1 MTVKHKDFSV
11 ETDRKTGEAIR
22 KMTKDIQNFK
32 LQSGSIFMQKRHLTL
47 SSNSKSPE
55 VTLWSSS
62 DEADETSM
70 EKKQKEMATKTQ
82 YTFSSKGPFSFYT
95 ISYVLQEFILQQR
108 HLVTQSRFTRE
119 YEYNYKD
126 YKEIIVDGNIV
137 FEWQGN
143 LYNMYID
150 SENHSNILKSNIEVT
165 SLVHLLKEKI
175 RYENPLRG
183 KLFQVKQSNGGFFPI
198 MKSIPKITF
207 NDVIMDKKLKDD
219 IYDNTIFQLEN
230 LDENNGI
237 ILYGEP
243 GVGKSLICSAIANE
257 CTIKGNTVCYLST
270 EVDYTMLNEFLESF
284 VTPCILIFEDIDAF
298 GQTRDSAPSSG
309 ILSDFLQFVNGIS
322 EREERIIFVATTN
335 YLDRLDKAISNRP
348 VRFNRK
354 FKFEYPN
361 DEEITQLVEL
371 YFDKNIAD
379 SFSTICY
386 NKNFSGAHI
395 KEIQRTSNLLAKKRN
410 QDIQDVFK
418 ESVDL
423 VAENFSPKLTQIGFG
438 GVK

>member
-1 MTVKHKDFSV
+1 MTSKKSTFDTSGETIITISKGIKELQKQSKRIYMKNRQSTVSVKNDITEQSDDNIYEK
-11 ETDRKTGEAIR
+11 ETE
-22 KMTKDIQNFK
+22 
-32 LQSGSIFMQKRHLTL
+32 
-47 SSNSKSPE
+47 E
-55 VTLWSSS
+55 
-62 DEADETSM
+62 
-70 EKKQKEMATKTQ
+70 KQKEITMKTQ

-95 ISYVLQEFILQQR
+95 ISYVLQEFMLDQR
-108 HLVTQSRFTRE
+108 HLVTQSRQTHE

-126 YKEIIVDGNIV
+126 YKEIIVHGNIV

-150 SENHSNILKSNIEVT
+150 SDNYSNILKSNVEVT

-175 RYENPLRG
+175 RYKNPLRG
-183 KLFQVKQSNGGFFPI
+183 KLFQVKQARDGFFPI
-198 MKSIPKITF
+198 MKPIPKITF
-207 NDVIMDKKLKDD
+207 KDVIIDQKLKED

-237 ILYGEP
+237 ILHGEP

-257 CTIKGNTVCYLST
+257 CTLKGNTVCYLST

-284 VTPCILIFEDIDAF
+284 VSPCILIFEDIDAF
-298 GQTRDSAPSSG
+298 GQTRDSVPSSG

-322 EREERIIFVATTN
+322 EKDERIIFVATTN
-335 YLDRLDKAISNRP
+335 YLDKLDKAISNRP

-386 NKNFSGAHI
+386 NRNFSGSHI
-395 KEIQRTSNLLAKKRN
+395 KEVQRTANLLSKKRN

-423 VAENFSPKLTQIGFG
+423 VAENFSPKLTQMGFG
-438 GVK
+438 IK

>member
-1 MTVKHKDFSV
+1 
-11 ETDRKTGEAIR
+11 
-22 KMTKDIQNFK
+22 
-32 LQSGSIFMQKRHLTL
+32 MQKVNSNITEVHKISKEVLK
-47 SSNSKSPE
+47 SSEKKY
-55 VTLWSSS
+55 LWSSGK
-62 DEADETSM
+62 EYENGEM
-70 EKKQKEMATKTQ
+70 KEKQKEITAKTQ

-95 ISYVLQEFILQQR
+95 TSYVLQEFILQQR
-108 HLVTQSRFTRE
+108 HLLTHSKFTNE
-119 YEYNYKD
+119 YEYDYKK
-126 YKEIIVDGNIV
+126 YKEIIMHGNVV
-137 FEWQGN
+137 FEWEGN

-150 SENHSNILKSNIEVT
+150 SDNFVHVLKSNVEVT
-165 SLVHLLKEKI
+165 KLVYLLKEKI
-175 RYENPLRG
+175 RYNNPLRG
-183 KLFQVKQSNGGFFPI
+183 KLFQIKQSNEGFFPI
-198 MKSIPKITF
+198 MKPIPKITF
-207 NDVIMDKKLKDD
+207 NDVIMDEKLKED

-230 LDENNGI
+230 LNENNGI

-257 CTIKGNTVCYLST
+257 CTNKGNTVCYLST

-284 VTPCILIFEDIDAF
+284 VSPCILIFEDIDAF
-298 GQTRDSAPSSG
+298 GQSRDGSSNFG
-309 ILSDFLQFVNGIS
+309 VLSDFLQFVNGIT
-322 EREERIIFVATTN
+322 EKEERIIFIATTN

-361 DEEITQLVEL
+361 DEEITKLVEL

-379 SFSTICY
+379 SFSTVCY

-418 ESVDL
+418 ESVNL

-438 GVK
+438 NGIK